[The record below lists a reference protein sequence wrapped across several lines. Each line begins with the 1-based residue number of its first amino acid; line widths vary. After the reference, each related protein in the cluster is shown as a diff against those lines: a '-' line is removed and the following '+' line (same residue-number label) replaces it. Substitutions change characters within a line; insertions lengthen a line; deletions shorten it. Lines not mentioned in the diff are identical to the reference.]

1 MLLIGATVVS
11 YVFYGPYY
19 SPDTVNYFN
28 FSKNLFDQNPW
39 SAIYSPFYP
48 FLLHCLSL
56 LPSQSLFR
64 GAHFL
69 ILIQYAL
76 DLFFLYRLARISS
89 QYYRF
94 SLESRHTFI
103 LLILIV
109 FHSWWSYR
117 MFTWA
122 HADASFY
129 TLLIA
134 WFYFM
139 ANYQLKAS
147 IINLLIISIL
157 AAAMIWVK
165 LNALALV
172 LFFGLLLFID
182 KNKFKW
188 LIPLFFTFI
197 SYVTYRLCFPTNA
210 FENEQ
215 PTHTFL
221 NYLSIGSLELL
232 WNNLGAFFQAAL
244 GFFVSDVVTSYIP
257 QFVAGMGG
265 ILLLVSL
272 IYIAYKEW
280 KRGIRLSSFFI
291 LVGLAFLLCQLAFQQ
306 MIQFEEINYRTL
318 FPFFLGGSWL
328 LWIKLISLG
337 RNSSVPIFTLCLMI
351 TLHTITGHFWLWQ
364 RQDVNSLFEVEKL
377 VNTELLTKLQS
388 VQDHEMLQDALWFS
402 DYPVKL
408 ALLMDDPFV
417 THYAPEAVFLQGKR
431 RAVTLQEKQRSMEAV
446 KESLLKGE
454 AVLVLF
460 GEDQRLMT
468 FAQREG
474 LLIMKY
480 PDGVVLYKR

>member
-1 MLLIGATVVS
+1 MLVLLIGATVVS

-28 FSKNLFDQNPW
+28 FSKNLFDQSPW

-69 ILIQYAL
+69 ILLQYAL

-94 SLESRHTFI
+94 NPESGHTFI

-139 ANYQLKAS
+139 ANYQLKGS
-147 IINLLIISIL
+147 IINLLTFSIL

-182 KNKFKW
+182 KNKFNILKR
-188 LIPLFFTFI
+188 LIKKGSGTRLYKFFHHKKG
-197 SYVTYRLCFPTNA
+197 N
-210 FENEQ
+210 
-215 PTHTFL
+215 
-221 NYLSIGSLELL
+221 
-232 WNNLGAFFQAAL
+232 
-244 GFFVSDVVTSYIP
+244 
-257 QFVAGMGG
+257 
-265 ILLLVSL
+265 
-272 IYIAYKEW
+272 
-280 KRGIRLSSFFI
+280 
-291 LVGLAFLLCQLAFQQ
+291 
-306 MIQFEEINYRTL
+306 NYRNL
-318 FPFFLGGSWL
+318 
-328 LWIKLISLG
+328 
-337 RNSSVPIFTLCLMI
+337 
-351 TLHTITGHFWLWQ
+351 
-364 RQDVNSLFEVEKL
+364 
-377 VNTELLTKLQS
+377 
-388 VQDHEMLQDALWFS
+388 
-402 DYPVKL
+402 
-408 ALLMDDPFV
+408 
-417 THYAPEAVFLQGKR
+417 R
-431 RAVTLQEKQRSMEAV
+431 R
-446 KESLLKGE
+446 
-454 AVLVLF
+454 
-460 GEDQRLMT
+460 
-468 FAQREG
+468 
-474 LLIMKY
+474 INH
-480 PDGVVLYKR
+480 